1 MGISTSNFSPVSM
14 PTVMPILVM
23 FLLVLSLLIV
33 VGCSKPVEEMNGK
46 ELYEKYCS
54 GCHKSSGKGNFLLGV
69 PANKGTKLSYW
80 EIKLKITRGSGKHSK
95 MPKFKHL
102 TDTQAGLI
110 ADYLLSL
117 K

>member
-1 MGISTSNFSPVSM
+1 MKLLLLLPLLLFTLAGCGK
-14 PTVMPILVM
+14 PTD
-23 FLLVLSLLIV
+23 
-33 VGCSKPVEEMNGK
+33 EMSGK
-46 ELYEKYCS
+46 ELFEKYCAK
-54 GCHKSSGKGNFLLGV
+54 CHKSTGKGNFLLGV

-95 MPKFKHL
+95 MPKFANL

-110 ADYLLSL
+110 ADYLLSM